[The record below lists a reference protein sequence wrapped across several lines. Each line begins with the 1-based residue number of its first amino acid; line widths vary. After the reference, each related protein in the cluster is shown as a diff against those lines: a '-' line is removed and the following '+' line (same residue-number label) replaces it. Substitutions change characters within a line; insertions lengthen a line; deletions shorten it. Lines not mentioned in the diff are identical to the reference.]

1 VLAAIVWIERTSPMK
16 LFESGERV
24 HLINRKGRHYPI
36 VLRSGGVYQFSG
48 ETLPHDD
55 IIGKPEGS
63 EVQTSRET
71 RFIALRPTL
80 SEYVLKMPRG
90 AQVIYPKDLGTILLW
105 ADIYPG
111 ATVVEAGMG
120 SGALTMA
127 LIRAVGDKGHVTSY
141 EIRED
146 FARRAIA
153 NVTDFLGPVPNH
165 TLKQKDVYKG
175 IDDRDVDRL
184 LLDLPEPWNAV
195 PHATKALRSGGIFI
209 CLLPT
214 VPQVE
219 QVMRALRAEHV
230 FSLFETF
237 ETMFRTWVIDGP
249 SVRPDHRMVAHTA
262 FLTVARKV
270 ASKKKPKG

>member
-1 VLAAIVWIERTSPMK
+1 MK
-16 LFESGERV
+16 PFEPGERV
-24 HLINRKGRHYPI
+24 HLISRKGRHYPI
-36 VLRSGGVYQFSG
+36 VLRTGGVYQFSG
-48 ETLPHDD
+48 EALPHED

-63 EVQTSRET
+63 EVRTSRGT
-71 RFIALRPTL
+71 CFIALRPTL

-127 LIRAVGDKGHVTSY
+127 LIRAVGDKGQVTSY

-146 FARRAIA
+146 FARRALA
-153 NVTDFLGPVPNH
+153 NITAFLGPVPNH
-165 TLKQKDVYKG
+165 TLRQKDIYLG

-184 LLDLPEPWNAV
+184 LLDLPEPWKAV
-195 PHATKALRSGGIFI
+195 PHAAKALRSGGIFI
-209 CLLPT
+209 SLLPT
-214 VPQVE
+214 VPQVD
-219 QVMRALRAEHV
+219 QLMRALRGEGV

-237 ETMFRTWVIDGP
+237 ETMLRTWVIDGP

-262 FLTVARKV
+262 FLTVARKIT
-270 ASKKKPKG
+270 SKMQPKR